1 MISTLPERTLTD
13 LPFAQALTY
22 LHAHWEQGQHISL
35 IGPTGM
41 GKTFAKRYIL
51 RRRQY
56 VTSFIT
62 KGEDEELDRIIRE
75 EGFEKQPHSTKGTQ
89 HWDGSKSDLIALW
102 PHKPRGRTPEEFERA
117 QKIIFTTAIHKM
129 VDQGRW
135 CLDFDELSYMC
146 DFLGMD
152 RLMRWLLQQGRSS
165 KISVVAATQR
175 PSFIPHVFYSMPEWL
190 VFWNNTDDTDLKR
203 IQGLGGVDGKI
214 LRNEVMRLKHREIII
229 VHNRH
234 PYERI
239 RTLVRV

>member
-1 MISTLPERTLTD
+1 MMTSTLPERTLTD
-13 LPFAQALTY
+13 LEFPGALAHV
-22 LHAHWEQGQHISL
+22 HANWNQGEHICL
-35 IGPTGM
+35 IGPTGT
-41 GKTFAKRYIL
+41 GKTFFKRYLL
-51 RRRQY
+51 RRRNY

-62 KGEDEELDRIIRE
+62 KPADSELKRIIRE
-75 EGFEKQPHSTKGTQ
+75 EGFEEQPRKRSE

-102 PHKPRGRTPEEFERA
+102 PKKPRGRTPEEFERA
-117 QKIIFTTAIHKM
+117 QKIIFTHAIHKM

-165 KISVVAATQR
+165 EISVVAATQR

-239 RTLVRV
+239 RTTVRV